1 MNSKALT
8 IFLGLI
14 ATLAIA
20 GAAYLYASQMGEV
33 TPDSKPTPTPSNSSS
48 AAPTPE
54 TSGTPTPTAS
64 ASATQT
70 FTENQALSQPND
82 QQKIPEGG
90 SLLSLISGRTIT
102 VSELA
107 KLNGIGDPNK
117 VLAGQ
122 KIIIPDDVSS
132 DTYTILFI
140 INQNRLKKEQ
150 QKITS
155 GSTSIYS
162 DAVTAA
168 QADAKGIYSL
178 ASDTPYSQSN
188 ATETDVTLSTTDDAR
203 IVTISMEKQSSGL
216 WSIKKLTIKTL
227 TKATP

>member
-20 GAAYLYASQMGEV
+20 SAAYLYASQMTGS
-33 TPDSKPTPTPSNSSS
+33 TPDSKPTPTPSTSSS
-48 AAPTPE
+48 ASPTAE
-54 TSGTPTPTAS
+54 TSGTPTPSATAS
-64 ASATQT
+64 TTQT
-70 FTENQALSQPND
+70 FSENQALSQPND

-90 SLLSLISGRTIT
+90 SLLSLLSGRTIT

-117 VLAGQ
+117 VQAGQ

-155 GSTSIYS
+155 GATSIYS

-168 QADAKGIYSL
+168 QADAKGIYGL
-178 ASDTPYSQSN
+178 VSDTPYSQSN
-188 ATETDVTLSTTDDAR
+188 VTETGVTLSTTDDAR
-203 IVTISMEKQSSGL
+203 IVTIMMEKQASGL
-216 WSIKKLTIKTL
+216 WTIKKLTIKTL